1 MRYDESLPTYKDHP
15 IYKII
20 DSPVRRKILQLL
32 AIEPNY
38 GTRLSSILRLSPP
51 GLHRHLQR
59 LLLFNENGID
69 VSIIHEDQRSKDYS
83 GWKGA
88 EAILYGIN
96 TELLTVFGI
105 FPNFIHSRTFEMK
118 DNQVENASTEEEN
131 FNPLLFGVEFNDNES
146 VNSDLIQE
154 NYIKIQAL
162 NLQIKHQEESL
173 ITKLNQKNDL
183 LQEIDDVLGDDL
195 TSMEKIVLKSILSNG
210 LGSMKMISELLS
222 AERVTLDEIIES
234 LKRKEWIKDKEIKAI
249 H

>member
-1 MRYDESLPTYKDHP
+1 MRYDESLPTYQDHP

-59 LLLFNENGID
+59 LILFNENGID

-105 FPNFIHSRTFEMK
+105 FPNFIHSRTIELNDK
-118 DNQVENASTEEEN
+118 VDIPNIEEEN
-131 FNPLLFGVEFNDNES
+131 FNPLLFGVEFNDNQSE
-146 VNSDLIQE
+146 NSDLIQE
-154 NYIKIQAL
+154 NYLKIQEL
-162 NLQIKHQEESL
+162 NLQIKQEEESL
-173 ITKLNQKNDL
+173 IAKLNQKNDL
-183 LQEIDDVLGDDL
+183 LQEIDDVLADDL
-195 TSMEKIVLKSILSNG
+195 TSQEKVVLKSILSNG

-234 LKRKEWIKDKEIKAI
+234 LKKKGWIKDKEIQVI